1 MSPYENCH
9 IKLAKLANETFFS
22 PKQAPNESKCN
33 AMHCLFA
40 LKVLSKLSLFI
51 SFFSFFKTC
60 LLLWSFLLSCHFYF
74 PCTFSFPFL
83 LFFPSPCQ
91 VLPEGS
97 ERWGKPNGQKNPSK
111 EEEEEKQGWEGWGVG
126 WCWCDAMSHTLL
138 VSPLKMINVG
148 ATRKHMCV
156 STCPALDF
164 TRSKHT
170 HSPCGA
176 TRERLILGSTG
187 KAPELQKMEGGLERE
202 NGRTITRK

>member
-1 MSPYENCH
+1 M
-9 IKLAKLANETFFS
+9 
-22 PKQAPNESKCN
+22 Q
-33 AMHCLFA
+33 CLFA

-51 SFFSFFKTC
+51 SFFSFFKLVC
-60 LLLWSFLLSCHFYF
+60 CCGVS
-74 PCTFSFPFL
+74 SFPVIFTSHVL
-83 LFFPSPCQ
+83 SLFPSSYFSP
-91 VLPEGS
+91 LPVKCSPREVSDGES
-97 ERWGKPNGQKNPSK
+97 QTDRKIPRRRKRRRSRVGKDG
-111 EEEEEKQGWEGWGVG
+111 GVG

-164 TRSKHT
+164 THSKHT

-187 KAPELQKMEGGLERE
+187 KVPELQKMEGGLERE
-202 NGRTITRK
+202 DGWTITRK